1 MMLMRLEPG
10 AESAAGA
17 HQGEKCAF
25 LVQGA
30 VVVTVGDVRYPM
42 EQGDTISFNS
52 GLPHFVAN
60 VGPDEAVI
68 ISAITPPSF

>member
-1 MMLMRLEPG
+1 MRLEPG

-25 LVQGA
+25 LVQG
-30 VVVTVGDVRYPM
+30 VVGVTIGDVRYPM

-52 GLPHFVAN
+52 GLPHFATS
-60 VGPDEAVI
+60 VGAEEAVI